1 MKFILLV
8 IIGALLWN
16 NNQARQFTSDS
27 LQQASDFIQP
37 EQQRQINLSFWF
49 MTQTTDNIIDR
60 DELQDK
66 YIQRVID
73 SLDLDDCL
81 AMLYDYIDKDTDKL
95 TLNEL
100 IEDVEEYYPEL
111 LIDEPSES
119 TGWNWTLK

>member
-1 MKFILLV
+1 
-8 IIGALLWN
+8 
-16 NNQARQFTSDS
+16 
-27 LQQASDFIQP
+27 
-37 EQQRQINLSFWF
+37 
-49 MTQTTDNIIDR
+49 MTQTTDNIIDQGTTMSDNIIDR

-111 LIDEPSES
+111 LISGPDES
-119 TGWNWTLK
+119 TGWN

>member
-1 MKFILLV
+1 MI
-8 IIGALLWN
+8 
-16 NNQARQFTSDS
+16 S
-27 LQQASDFIQP
+27 LP
-37 EQQRQINLSFWF
+37 NPYRPLT
-49 MTQTTDNIIDR
+49 MTQTTDNIINR

-95 TLNEL
+95 SLNEL

-111 LIDEPSES
+111 LISQD
-119 TGWNWTLK
+119 

>member
-27 LQQASDFIQP
+27 LQQASDFIEP
-37 EQQRQINLSFWF
+37 NQQRQINLSFWF

-66 YIQRVID
+66 NIQRVID